1 MDVQRRSRGS
11 ATLPATRAATCF
23 KRATPTRRYADTP
36 TRASLGQS
44 VSVLPVNRCLR
55 CPLRFH
61 GCLSLRINRAH
72 RQAGRRKTE
81 NNDLNTFHTD
91 TQRRC
96 AVERENEGEAEE
108 DFEKIRG
115 TMMINMIISRMT
127 ESFNYGCR
135 FRRNSSRPLYG
146 RILFRSVKSR

>member
-96 AVERENEGEAEE
+96 AVERENEGGSRRRLWENSWHNDDKYDKFKNDREFQLRLPIQE
-108 DFEKIRG
+108 KFEPTALWENLIPIG
-115 TMMINMIISRMT
+115 
-127 ESFNYGCR
+127 
-135 FRRNSSRPLYG
+135 
-146 RILFRSVKSR
+146 